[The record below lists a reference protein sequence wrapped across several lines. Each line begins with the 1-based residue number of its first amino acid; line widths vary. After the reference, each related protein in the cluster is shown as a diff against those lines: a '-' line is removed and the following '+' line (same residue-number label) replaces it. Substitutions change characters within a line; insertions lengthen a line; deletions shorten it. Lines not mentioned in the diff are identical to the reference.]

1 MGGRPSRKQA
11 ILEALA
17 RELELT
23 PGGRIT
29 TAALAAAAG
38 VSEAALYRHFASKA
52 KMFEALIDFAE
63 EAVFARVNQIFME
76 EKRSTVRCGHLI
88 YLLLGFA
95 ERNPG
100 ITRILL
106 GEVLLGENLRLRE
119 RVDRF
124 FARFETQLKQVLRE
138 ARLREGG
145 ASPLGPEGT
154 ASLLLALTEGR
165 LHRYLRSDFEYP
177 ATTDWESQ
185 WALLSRSLFLPESA

>member
-1 MGGRPSRKQA
+1 MSRPSRKQQ

-17 RELELT
+17 LELESN

-52 KMFEALIDFAE
+52 RMFEALIDFAE
-63 EAVFARVNQIFME
+63 EAVCARVNQIVTE
-76 EKRSTVRCGHLI
+76 EKRSAVRCGRML

-100 ITRILL
+100 ITRILM
-106 GEVLLGENLRLRE
+106 GEVLLGENERLRQ

-138 ARLREGG
+138 ARLRQGG
-145 ASPLGPEGT
+145 EVPMGAEET
-154 ASLLLALTEGR
+154 AALLLALAEGR
-165 LHRYLRSDFEYP
+165 LHRFLRSGFDYP
-177 ATTDWESQ
+177 ATRDWDTL
-185 WALLSRSLFLPESA
+185 WATLSRSLFLPEAA

>member
-1 MGGRPSRKQA
+1 MPGRPSRKQQ

-17 RELELT
+17 RELESN

-38 VSEAALYRHFASKA
+38 VSEAALYRHFA
-52 KMFEALIDFAE
+52 E
-63 EAVFARVNQIFME
+63 EAVFARVNQIFSE
-76 EKRSTVRCGHLI
+76 EKRSAVRCGHLI

-100 ITRILL
+100 ITRILM
-106 GEVLLGENLRLRE
+106 GEVLMGENERLRD

-138 ARLREGG
+138 ARLRQGG
-145 ASPLGPEGT
+145 DTPMGAEGT
-154 ASLLLALTEGR
+154 AALLLALAEGR
-165 LHRYLRSDFEYP
+165 LHRFLRSGFAYP
-177 ATTDWESQ
+177 ATRDWETQ
-185 WALLSRSLFLPESA
+185 WEFLSRSLFLPEAA